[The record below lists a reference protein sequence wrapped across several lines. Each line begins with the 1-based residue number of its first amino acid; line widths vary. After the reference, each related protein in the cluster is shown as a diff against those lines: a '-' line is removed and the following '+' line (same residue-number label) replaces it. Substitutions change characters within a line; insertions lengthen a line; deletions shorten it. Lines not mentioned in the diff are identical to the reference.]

1 MHRLST
7 IKIPGFLESV
17 HLSVYRKRK
26 KEKKK
31 KEKMGGSGFESRKFS
46 GLGVTH
52 SHCQVRGHGST
63 GNRGMEKPMQEWM
76 DKPMQELDFS
86 RAEDVDLLSYGRVI
100 MFMKAYVESG
110 HKHRSELHELAF
122 IEELWEYKGNVKCQ
136 DGVATD
142 VGCRRLYGVTP
153 RKVYYVIPTERI
165 IAMAPVIRDPCHGTI
180 PFGALPRDNRTRKAQ
195 FPHARQDSTYGAGDG
210 SPLYLVHKWAMRW
223 G

>member
-1 MHRLST
+1 
-7 IKIPGFLESV
+7 
-17 HLSVYRKRK
+17 
-26 KEKKK
+26 
-31 KEKMGGSGFESRKFS
+31 
-46 GLGVTH
+46 
-52 SHCQVRGHGST
+52 
-63 GNRGMEKPMQEWM
+63 MQEWM

-165 IAMAPVIRDPCHGTI
+165 IAMAPVIRDPCHGMI
-180 PFGALPRDNRTRKAQ
+180 PFGALLRDSRTRKAQ

>member
-1 MHRLST
+1 
-7 IKIPGFLESV
+7 
-17 HLSVYRKRK
+17 
-26 KEKKK
+26 
-31 KEKMGGSGFESRKFS
+31 
-46 GLGVTH
+46 
-52 SHCQVRGHGST
+52 
-63 GNRGMEKPMQEWM
+63 
-76 DKPMQELDFS
+76 MQELDFS

-180 PFGALPRDNRTRKAQ
+180 PFGALPRAFMMHCMIKASTMHCDALTMHHNVRQCIHKRTKPIGAVS
-195 FPHARQDSTYGAGDG
+195 DIWSIESGCMTYGAFCVIT
-210 SPLYLVHKWAMRW
+210 VH
-223 G
+223 